1 MHGLFKGQQLIQ
13 KEPALGAS
21 TWAKFTTIDSSIGTR
36 GSDRAKTLQQMI
48 GILFQKVGWMP
59 KCITMHMVRS
69 YPNHLEVYPI
79 FFGQTQVKVS
89 VNLYGQ
95 VCATWARLRWGT
107 TCWTGCTDGPSLSKG
122 HTCAGAASKDNQCE
136 FTWAVFYEG
145 TNADR
150 SFFFISNLWSPY
162 RSSHG
167 PTVAIAYGKAAVHK
181 SCLWHRSREYCTPT
195 HVMAIR
201 KPDTKEHR
209 SNGCHRKLQS
219 LAGLVSLGFLALHVG
234 PEYLYPLFPVG
245 PGYLPI
251 YRSI

>member
-1 MHGLFKGQQLIQ
+1 MYHHAYGKIISKPFGGVPHFFWTDPGQGFSKLIW
-13 KEPALGAS
+13 PSLCNLS
-21 TWAKFTTIDSSIGTR
+21 TAE
-36 GSDRAKTLQQMI
+36 
-48 GILFQKVGWMP
+48 VG
-59 KCITMHMVRS
+59 
-69 YPNHLEVYPI
+69 NHLLNWLHGRPI
-79 FFGQTQVKVS
+79 PQQGA
-89 VNLYGQ
+89 Y
-95 VCATWARLRWGT
+95 LRWG
-107 TCWTGCTDGPSLSKG
+107 SIKG
-122 HTCAGAASKDNQCE
+122 E